1 MKNLITALLL
11 LVVFSLTVSAQEGG
25 KAVVLENKS
34 KLGFEETVEYI
45 SDKAAEKGWMVP
57 IVHDLKKSVAK
68 AGYEVRPVKVI
79 EICNPHFASKILAE
93 DKSRVITP
101 MMPLRISV
109 YEHENGDVVIARF
122 NPDMVSKMFGDIA
135 GETLLQ
141 ACATSEEIV
150 KDIVR

>member
-1 MKNLITALLL
+1 MKKLITVSLLL
-11 LVVFSLTVSAQEGG
+11 IISALTLSAQSST
-25 KAVVLENKS
+25 AVVLENES

-45 SDKAAEKGWMVP
+45 SDKAVEKGWMVP
-57 IVHDLKKSVAK
+57 IVHDLKKSVGK

-79 EICNPHFASKILAE
+79 EICNPHFASKILEE

-109 YEHENGDVVIARF
+109 YEIENGDVVIARF
-122 NPDMVSKMFGDIA
+122 NPDMVSKMFGDVA

-150 KDIVR
+150 KDIIR